1 MYGAKVSVRPELTY
15 DDMRQAPENSG
26 NTEEN
31 MSLYWHP
38 SVYMHDKT
46 KGTYELADIWFGSSY
61 YVFETG
67 SAERKNSFGSLTSP
81 LSKPKPKSDQGV
93 ELSLFSFT
101 YVTSGHREIVYDGGA
116 DYDLD
121 DDEDGRN
128 SIYDSG
134 GGDQGRAGMEHAGGG
149 QVRLADIWFGSS
161 YYVFE
166 TGSTTAFPNGFNM
179 IAYGSQAKS
188 RSEAICDGP
197 STCERDDC
205 STSDAS
211 FFPQTACS
219 ELEAK
224 IVFPTCWDGVNLV
237 SDDMM
242 SHVSYDIEEGRFDAD
257 CPTTH
262 PVKLPEVHFYFR
274 IANYKGGEYTFSSGS
289 SVMHADYFSGWDQ
302 TKLQSILDG
311 CSNDSDAASPD
322 QFCEDFLTFRQTKV
336 SGVQTEDDQIRTK
349 LEAIQL
355 HPNPDMKK
363 TVSAE
368 PVDNIASLVRG
379 SCTGTLC
386 PVGGCVGG
394 DDSGDNSGGDA
405 DNSGGDTDGES
416 ESASDLADGGDGS
429 SVKVGAGA
437 LA

>member
-1 MYGAKVSVRPELTY
+1 MYGAKVSVRPELIY

-61 YVFETG
+61 YVWETG
-67 SAERKNSFGSLTSP
+67 SA
-81 LSKPKPKSDQGV
+81 
-93 ELSLFSFT
+93 
-101 YVTSGHREIVYDGGA
+101 
-116 DYDLD
+116 
-121 DDEDGRN
+121 
-128 SIYDSG
+128 
-134 GGDQGRAGMEHAGGG
+134 
-149 QVRLADIWFGSS
+149 
-161 YYVFE
+161 
-166 TGSTTAFPNGFNM
+166 TAFPNGFNM

-197 STCERDDC
+197 SACERDDC

-311 CSNDSDAASPD
+311 CSNGSDAASPD

-394 DDSGDNSGGDA
+394 DDSGDNSGGD
-405 DNSGGDTDGES
+405 TDGES

-437 LA
+437 LALSVLLSMMFAY